1 MAQDV
6 AQKIIASRE
15 IRNGN
20 AVVYVDKQGNI
31 QKLNSKTVG
40 TNDTALFDRLDK
52 RFDDINY
59 YT

>member
-1 MAQDV
+1 MAADV
-6 AQKIIASRE
+6 AQKIIESKE

-31 QKLNSKTVG
+31 KKLNSKTVG
-40 TNDTALFDRLDK
+40 TNDTALFNKLDK

-59 YT
+59 YS